1 MTNVVPRVS
10 IGLPTYNRPE
20 LLALV
25 LESFRRQTFT
35 DFELIV
41 SDNASPNPE
50 VKLLCE
56 RYANEDPRFR
66 YVRQPFNQGALKN
79 FWYVYDQARA
89 PLFLWASDDD
99 LWPAEFLER
108 GVAALEAKPNAS
120 AWFCQVVNIN
130 MHGEILREY
139 PSFRRFQSTMLKPLD
154 LMRFLWEPEIMGKA
168 NLIYSI
174 FRRPTLSDAIEF
186 FREHPLTWGSDMNLV
201 YGYLC
206 RYDLVVDDQL
216 VLQKRVSPGEVL
228 DSVPNPRSHIYPR
241 EERAIYF
248 ENYRRAA
255 AGTGYGLFTEAVL
268 AARLAYDYSASGRAA
283 RDYEEWQLRLRRKR
297 TLHGFEDWRKR
308 TLHDFEDWCRRWMA
322 RMARIPHW
330 RKTRTWA
337 RLRGFFARNF
347 ARIRARL
354 PGLWAGSKRR

>member
-1 MTNVVPRVS
+1 
-10 IGLPTYNRPE
+10 
-20 LLALV
+20 
-25 LESFRRQTFT
+25 
-35 DFELIV
+35 
-41 SDNASPNPE
+41 

-66 YVRQPFNQGALKN
+66 YVRQPVNQGGERN

-99 LWPAEFLER
+99 LWPADFLER
-108 GVAALEAKPNAS
+108 GVAALGAKPKAS

-130 MHGEILREY
+130 MRGEVVREY
-139 PSFRRFQSTMLKPLD
+139 PSFKRFQSTILRPLD

-174 FRRPTLSDAIEF
+174 FRRQALSEVIDI
-186 FREHPLTWGSDMNLV
+186 FRDRPLTWGTDMNLV

-206 RYDLVVDDQL
+206 RFNLIVDDQL
-216 VLQKRVSPGEVL
+216 VLQKRVPTEVV
-228 DSVPNPRSHIYPR
+228 DSVSRPRSQIYPR

-255 AGTGYGLFTEAVL
+255 AGTGYGLFTAAVL
-268 AARLAYDYSASGRAA
+268 AARSGYDYSASGRAA
-283 RDYEEWQLRLRRKR
+283 RDYEKWQLRL
-297 TLHGFEDWRKR
+297 
-308 TLHDFEDWCRRWMA
+308 DFEEWREQTLRDFEEWLRDFENWCHLWTA
-322 RMARIPHW
+322 RMARIPHL

-337 RLRGFFARNF
+337 HLRGLFARNF